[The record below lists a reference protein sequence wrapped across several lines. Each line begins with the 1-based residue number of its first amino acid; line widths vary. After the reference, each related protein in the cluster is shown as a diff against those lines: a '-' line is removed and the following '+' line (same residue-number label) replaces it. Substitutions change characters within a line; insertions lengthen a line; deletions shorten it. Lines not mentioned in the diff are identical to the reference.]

1 MTDKL
6 SNMNVT
12 SEDCVLPGMTGKYDL
27 VFFASQ
33 RARAII
39 SGSPTL
45 VEGFENPKN
54 HSIMVA
60 LQEIREG
67 KLTFEQMIDTLSNP
81 YVETKEPERIDLL
94 GREAFS
100 DDEEDEEEE
109 EQESK
114 LDYKS
119 HEEYED

>member
-12 SEDCVLPGMTGKYDL
+12 SEDCVLPEMTGKYDL

-39 SGSPTL
+39 SGSPAL

-60 LQEIREG
+60 LQEMRER

-81 YVETKEPERIDLL
+81 YIETKEPERIDVLS
-94 GREAFS
+94 REVFN
-100 DDEEDEEEE
+100 DDDEEEE
-109 EQESK
+109 EEEEAK